1 MMLLDAV
8 EKVAVRSGGSLFV
21 GRQALRE
28 ALFATRGMEGLSGPL
43 NCIETGDCAQPN
55 IAIFQISSGEFREI
69 YP

>member
-1 MMLLDAV
+1 MRRLPQ
-8 EKVAVRSGGSLFV
+8 RSGGSLFI

-55 IAIFQISSGEFREI
+55 ISIFQVANGEVQGNLPVDSG
-69 YP
+69 